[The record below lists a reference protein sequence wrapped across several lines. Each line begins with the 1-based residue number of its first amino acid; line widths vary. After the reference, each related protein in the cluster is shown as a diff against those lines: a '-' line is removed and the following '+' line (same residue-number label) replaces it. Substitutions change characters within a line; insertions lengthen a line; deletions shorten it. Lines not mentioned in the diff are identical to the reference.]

1 LSICRELATLMGG
14 EVGVQSRPGEGSCF
28 WAELPLPAT
37 TVPAPDPSAATL
49 VQGSLE
55 GASVLMVEDNPVNM
69 LIAAAMLE
77 QWGVRVEQAAD
88 GQQAVQAVQRRA
100 QNGSMF
106 DAVLMDVQM
115 PVMSGHEA
123 TRVLRRSYSP
133 HQLPI
138 IALTAAALVSERDEA
153 LAAGMNDFL
162 TKPIDAQRLQ
172 QALLRWVV
180 VRRDALAQNVDPAT

>member
-1 LSICRELATLMGG
+1 M
-14 EVGVQSRPGEGSCF
+14 
-28 WAELPLPAT
+28 PA
-37 TVPAPDPSAATL
+37 
-49 VQGSLE
+49 QGSLE

-77 QWGVRVEQAAD
+77 QWGVRIEQASD

-100 QNGSMF
+100 QNGPMF

-123 TRVLRRSYSP
+123 TRVLRRTYSRE
-133 HQLPI
+133 QLPI

-180 VRRDALAQNVDPAT
+180 LRRDSVAQNADPPA